1 MKNIYKLLFVSLLT
15 LPFSCYDS
23 ENVVDE
29 LLEPVNGAVVRG
41 VEVYTTEGQGLINSS
56 DNESAFVA
64 IIEEQDVEDGALM
77 AEIRMYVDFVDYTP
91 GNGDASTM
99 ALAQTFLPSDM
110 YEGPVGLPRRDI
122 NFTWGQMKEALGF
135 SGGEA
140 IAGDLLKIQFELELT
155 NGEVYGY
162 NDAGGSVLGGF
173 FSSPY
178 TYNALLSC
186 DPAPGDYLIK
196 MYDCYGD
203 GWQTTAPGDNVTVQ
217 TQGLEVYVD
226 GDVRNYMMCSQ
237 WNPWEGTPDCTPT
250 DDGYYAETIANIP
263 EGSSVVTWSW
273 INDAYAEIAIEVFGV
288 GDFDATT
295 GEWTGPL
302 LYSSVG
308 IGNEVLNDCS
318 DGGLIPPG
326 LLPISQCAQ

>member
-29 LLEPVNGAVVRG
+29 LLEPVNGAVVRA

-64 IIEEQDVEDGALM
+64 VIEEQDVEDGDLM

-91 GNGDASTM
+91 DNGDASTLV
-99 ALAQTFLPSDM
+99 LAQTFLPSDM
-110 YEGPVGLPRRDI
+110 YEGPHGLPRKDI
-122 NFTWGQMKEALGF
+122 TFTWGQMKEALGF

-140 IAGDLLKIQFELELT
+140 IAGDLLRIQFELELT

-162 NDAGGSVLGGF
+162 NDAGGSILGGF

-186 DPAPGDYLIK
+186 DPAPGNYLIK
-196 MYDCYGD
+196 MYDCWGD
-203 GWQTTAPGDNVTVQ
+203 GWQTTNAGDGTPQ

-226 GDVRNYMMCSQ
+226 GDVRNYSMCSQ
-237 WNPWEGTPDCTPT
+237 WQPWEGTPDCTPSA
-250 DDGYYAETIANIP
+250 DGYYAEQLVDIP
-263 EGSSVVTWSW
+263 AGSSVVTWTW
-273 INDAYAEIAIEVFGV
+273 INDYYAEIGIEVFGV
-288 GDFDATT
+288 GEFDAD
-295 GEWTGPL
+295 GEWTGDI

-308 IGNEVLNDCS
+308 IGTEVLNDCT